1 MKLYLDGVLVVEG
14 KEDACY
20 LSNYISSEIVILNG
34 FELDET
40 TISYLKH
47 KKVIALLDPD
57 EAGNKIRQKLNS
69 LIPNIINVEIDIEK
83 CTKGKKNGVAECE
96 IDEVLNKLKPYSMEE
111 PTKNVEIKKSD
122 IYNLGLITNKELR
135 DFVCEKLNLGKCN
148 GKTLYRRLLASNVEL
163 NKLEKLIKEYNG
175 N

>member
-34 FELDET
+34 FELDEI
-40 TISYLKH
+40 TISYLKN
-47 KKVIALLDPD
+47 KRIIALLDPD
-57 EAGNKIRQKLNS
+57 EAGIKIRQKLNN
-69 LIPNIINVEIDIEK
+69 LIPNIINVEIDIK
-83 CTKGKKNGVAECE
+83 RCTKGKKNGVAECE
-96 IDEVLNKLKPYSMEE
+96 IEEVLNKLRPYSIKE
-111 PTKNVEIKKSD
+111 PIKNAEIKKSD

-148 GKTLYRRLLASNVEL
+148 GKTLYRRLLVGNVKL
-163 NKLEKLIKEYNG
+163 KILEKVLKEYNG